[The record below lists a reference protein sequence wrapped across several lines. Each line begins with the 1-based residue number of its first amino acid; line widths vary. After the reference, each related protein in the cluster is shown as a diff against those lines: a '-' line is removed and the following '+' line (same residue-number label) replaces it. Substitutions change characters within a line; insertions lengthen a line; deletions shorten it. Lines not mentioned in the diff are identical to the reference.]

1 MEDRHINAGVYLS
14 PMKGEIIHTLILST
28 AKEIRKRTT
37 DVVVKPSKSSPNY
50 EEYFPTYK
58 GLEKPLKKE
67 VEGRSLLINLKMFND
82 NLIVEAKAEFDEKES
97 AAILKLKNVLAEE
110 CERVAKQ
117 YQPSAL
123 SEEYT
128 FFCIAEYEDYD
139 KYISANKVKITS
151 LLKDEAEELTGR
163 EVEDTISASIRYGK
177 EDTVIIDWDGAF
189 ILDKGKE
196 FDEIISLLE
205 LANIQLLNLRLLDF
219 KLQEDIGRIR
229 KLIDFGR
236 LKIFQLSYY
245 SKEIVKLRSEALLE
259 FDSIENMIKL
269 YGDWYSARLY
279 GIASRKL
286 SIDKWRSAVEAKLG
300 LLRDIYTIITE
311 RVAESYNI
319 ILEASIVVLI
329 IVEILLAVMK
339 VY

>member
-1 MEDRHINAGVYLS
+1 MEDRHIKAHCS
-14 PMKGEIIHTLILST
+14 PESMKGEIIHTMTLST
-28 AKEIRKRTT
+28 AKEITKRTT

-58 GLEKPLKKE
+58 SLEKPLKKE
-67 VEGRSLLINLKMFND
+67 IEGKSVLINLKSYND

-97 AAILKLKNVLAEE
+97 AAILKLKDMLAAE
-110 CERVAKQ
+110 CEKVAKA
-117 YQPSAL
+117 YEPSAL

-139 KYISANKVKITS
+139 KYIAANKVKIAS
-151 LLKDEAEELTGR
+151 LLKDESEELVSR
-163 EVEDTISASIRYGK
+163 EVEDTISASIKYGK
-177 EDTVIIDWDGAF
+177 EDTVIMDWDGAF
-189 ILDKGKE
+189 ILDKDKE
-196 FDEIISLLE
+196 FDEVISLLE

-279 GIASRKL
+279 SIASRKL
-286 SIDKWRSAVEAKLG
+286 SIEKWRTAVEAKLD

-329 IVEILLAVMK
+329 IVEIMLAVMK